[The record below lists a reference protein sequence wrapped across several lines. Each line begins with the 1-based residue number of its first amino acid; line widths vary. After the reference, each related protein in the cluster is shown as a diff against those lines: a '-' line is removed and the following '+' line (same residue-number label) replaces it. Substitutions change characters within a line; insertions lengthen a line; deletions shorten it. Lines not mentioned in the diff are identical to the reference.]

1 MENVNEPGQ
10 GVRKEEDNGDGN
22 EEDLNPDLEEG
33 VAKNEGK
40 AEEEEAFP
48 GKENNGS
55 VIEAV
60 LIGRDKWKRN

>member
-10 GVRKEEDNGDGN
+10 DVRKEEDNGDDN
-22 EEDLNPDLEEG
+22 EEDLNPDLKEG

-40 AEEEEAFP
+40 TEEEEAFP
-48 GKENNGS
+48 GKENNAT
-55 VIEAV
+55 IEAV

>member
-10 GVRKEEDNGDGN
+10 GVRKEEDNGDDN
-22 EEDLNPDLEEG
+22 EEELKPDLEEE

-55 VIEAV
+55 IEPF
-60 LIGRDKWKRN
+60 

>member
-1 MENVNEPGQ
+1 MENVNEPGPD
-10 GVRKEEDNGDGN
+10 VRKEEDNGDEN
-22 EEDLNPDLEEG
+22 EEDLKPDLEEE

-55 VIEAV
+55 IEAV
-60 LIGRDKWKRN
+60 LIGRDKWKRY

>member
-10 GVRKEEDNGDGN
+10 DVRKEEDNGDDN
-22 EEDLNPDLEEG
+22 EEDLKPDLEEE

-48 GKENNGS
+48 GKENNGA
-55 VIEAV
+55 IEAV

>member
-1 MENVNEPGQ
+1 MENVNEPGPD
-10 GVRKEEDNGDGN
+10 VRKEEDNGDDN
-22 EEDLNPDLEEG
+22 EEDLKPDLEEE

-48 GKENNGS
+48 GKENNGL
-55 VIEAV
+55 IEAV